1 MALISR
7 LKGKDRFET
16 IENYCIA
23 LIFLGAAILSA
34 GIGLNIISTKG
45 FTVILAMFGAL
56 TSFLSTV
63 ALIIIWAVK
72 EFKTP
77 NILHGEKVEDKN
89 K

>member
-7 LKGKDRFET
+7 LKGKGRLET

-23 LIFLGAAILSA
+23 LIFLGAVMLSV

-56 TSFLSTV
+56 ISFLSTV
-63 ALIIIWAVK
+63 ALIITWVVK
-72 EFKTP
+72 EFKTQ
-77 NILHGEKVEDKN
+77 NIPYGEKVEDKN